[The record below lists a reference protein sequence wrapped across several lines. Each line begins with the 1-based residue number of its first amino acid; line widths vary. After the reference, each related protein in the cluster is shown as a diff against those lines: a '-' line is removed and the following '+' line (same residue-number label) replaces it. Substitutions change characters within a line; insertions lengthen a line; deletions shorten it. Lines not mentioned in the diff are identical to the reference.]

1 MFYMVIERPLLRYS
15 HPTLRE
21 RRTVRVTVTHLPTG
35 RRFVYNTRKAGFAA
49 LRAMQEAIAAGTLV
63 VLPCEPADA
72 EPVAVAA

>member
-35 RRFVYNTRKAGFAA
+35 RRFVYNTRKAALAA
-49 LRAMQEAIAAGTLV
+49 LRAMQEAIAA
-63 VLPCEPADA
+63 ADA

>member
-15 HPTLRE
+15 HPTLCE

>member
-35 RRFVYNTRKAGFAA
+35 RRFVYNTRKAALAA